1 MDSELLRLKE
11 RVEIALEIGESYYR
25 EFKTALEI
33 EVEGIGENRV
43 KKPKPRDIKEVCHDI
58 AKTLVAFA
66 NADGGELFIGVED
79 DNSVTGLQYTD
90 EKNNIILKAPTT
102 HVHHDTPLPIKRATL
117 INYEG
122 LKVAYFSVEKGSK
135 YVHLTSKGEC
145 FQRKDRESVP
155 TASEH
160 IRFLREEEVSREYDR
175 QFVDLAYISDL
186 DLQLVSTVAQ
196 HISKT
201 MSPEK
206 FLQYLELAEFDGDRL
221 RLRRAALLLFA
232 KNPLKWHPRC
242 QVRILR
248 VKGIEEKTGVNFN
261 VEEIAEV
268 SGNIFSLIEA
278 SWDTLRPN
286 LTETRFSKDALFK
299 TQIIY
304 PELACKEALINA
316 ITHRDYSIEGRG
328 IEIRVFDDRLEILS
342 PGKLLSSITIKDLQ
356 ELKGVH
362 QTRNTYIGRVLR
374 EFGYIREL
382 GEGIRRMYDLMKSNE
397 LIAPKIESPN
407 KSFIVSLFYKHIYSK
422 EEKLWLDNFEKLN
435 LSREQKTVVRLGLDG
450 QLISPKQIWDSVGIV
465 DTEYYR
471 QLIESLTNI
480 GILITE
486 IPKIKA
492 QNTARKKSISV
503 KDVPR
508 FKIIAPTESKPT
520 TKSPKL
526 KIIGRPLVKPS
537 VIQPDM
543 VSTDTSDYSKI
554 YVGNLDYSVTE
565 QQLREFFSEFGD
577 VSDASI
583 PVDFYTRTSKGFGF
597 VEFDQDTVAK
607 KILADK
613 QPKYLVGRRL
623 YIQEYKKYS

>member
-1 MDSELLRLKE
+1 MHPDLLKLKE

-25 EFKTALEI
+25 EFKTAI
-33 EVEGIGENRV
+33 EVLVEGEGENLI
-43 KKPKPRDIKEVCHDI
+43 KKKKPRDVREVCQNI

-66 NADGGELFIGVED
+66 NADGGEMFVGIED
-79 DNSVTGLQYTD
+79 DNTVTGLPYND

-102 HVHHDTPLPIKRATL
+102 HVHPDTPLPVKRATI

-145 FQRKDRESVP
+145 FQRKDYESVP
-155 TASEH
+155 TASED
-160 IRFLREEEVSREYDR
+160 IRFAREEVVSREYDR
-175 QFVDLAYISDL
+175 QFVDLASVSDL
-186 DLQLVSTVAQ
+186 DLQLVSTVIQ
-196 HISKT
+196 SISKS

-221 RLRRAALLLFA
+221 RLRRSPLLLFA
-232 KNPLKWHPRC
+232 KNVSKWHPRC

-248 VKGIEEKTGVNFN
+248 VKGTEEKTGENFN

-268 SGNIFSLIEA
+268 TGNIFSLIEA
-278 SWDTLRPN
+278 SWDALRPN

-316 ITHRDYSIEGRG
+316 ITHRDYSIEGRA
-328 IEIRVFDDRLEILS
+328 IEIRIFDDRLEILS

-374 EFGYIREL
+374 EFGYIKEL
-382 GEGIRRMYDLMKSNE
+382 GEGMRRMYELMRNNE
-397 LIAPKIESPN
+397 LVAPKIESPN
-407 KSFIVSLFYKHIYSK
+407 KSFIVTLFYKFIYTK
-422 EEKLWLDNFEKLN
+422 EEKLWLDNFERFN

-450 QLISPKQIWDSVGIV
+450 KLISPQEIFDNVGIV

-471 QLIESLTNI
+471 LLIKSLQEM

-486 IPKIKA
+486 VPRTKAASIAKKESILPK
-492 QNTARKKSISV
+492 S
-503 KDVPR
+503 VPR
-508 FKIIAPTESKPT
+508 FKIV
-520 TKSPKL
+520 TKIHS
-526 KIIGRPLVKPS
+526 VKN
-537 VIQPDM
+537 
-543 VSTDTSDYSKI
+543 VSNIEKDTSDYYKI
-554 YVGNLDYSVTE
+554 YVGNLHPSITE
-565 QQLREFFSEFGD
+565 NELSKFFSQFGEISNVHIPLDYYAKTPKGYGFIEFESSKAGEKLL
-577 VSDASI
+577 SDKS
-583 PVDFYTRTSKGFGF
+583 
-597 VEFDQDTVAK
+597 
-607 KILADK
+607 
-613 QPKYLVGRRL
+613 PKYLAGRKL
-623 YIQEYKKYS
+623 SIQEYKKYS